1 MKIVLLG
8 PPGAGKGTQAV
19 ILCQELS
26 VPHISTGEILRQE
39 QASGSS
45 LGLKV
50 KGFLDA
56 GVLVP
61 DETIIEVTEE
71 RLRKSDCAP
80 GFLLDGFPR
89 TVQQADS
96 LEIFLESIGKKIS
109 HVVQLIVP
117 EHTLLERIK
126 ARSGSLAKARSD
138 DSAEVAAHRLQVYW
152 TQTAP
157 VADFYRK
164 KGLLREV
171 DGVGAVDEVK
181 SRILS
186 VIRG

>member
-1 MKIVLLG
+1 MQIILLG

-19 ILCQELS
+19 LLCKELS
-26 VPHISTGEILRQE
+26 LPHISTGEILREE
-39 QASGSS
+39 QATGST
-45 LGLKV
+45 LGLTV

-56 GVLVP
+56 GSLVP
-61 DETIIEVTEE
+61 DETIIQVTEE
-71 RLRKSDCAP
+71 RLRRPDCSS

-89 TVQQADS
+89 TVQQAEVLEGYLAS
-96 LEIFLESIGKKIS
+96 LKQPLS

-117 EHTLLERIK
+117 EQTLLERIK

-138 DSAEVAAHRLQVYW
+138 DNAEVAAYRLQVYW

-157 VADFYRK
+157 VAEFYRT

-171 DGVGAVDEVK
+171 DGVGTVDEVK

-186 VIRG
+186 TVAA